1 MNLSSS
7 GSARSIL
14 AVQRIQELYDRNLF
28 LDAFAQTAEYWN
40 PSVRFES
47 LSVAEL
53 ILGGRLASRLGSSR
67 LSQKLF
73 TVALERDPRD
83 PAARYFSSY
92 LSRRTR
98 NFFHMLRAFEA
109 EPELEGA
116 DSEIQSSR
124 LAYHAVIYASV
135 RDFDR
140 AHHSIVRAREHKAR
154 DSWVLSCESDVFG
167 AEDRWVEA
175 LESAEQAWKLSPG
188 TPYAARSLA
197 GSLLNLGRVQEAA
210 ERMAIAAE
218 SGQSHEIATVA
229 CWYLCALAETCAG
242 FERKEIL
249 NRAQTLAEGLES
261 LSPLADRETRRQFA
275 LTRLDI
281 AEMSDDSE
289 GIERWTAE
297 ARSPFHRK
305 MLENLRA
312 NPQGRRIRLPFRRAI
327 QKHNACLPTSLSSAL
342 AVQNVH
348 IDPDTMVADIT
359 FGGTWEWAAAE
370 WLEKRG
376 FATRFFAV
384 SPEVAARL
392 IQNGIAFV
400 ITLEGDS
407 SAHAVAAVG
416 LDEAARTL
424 IIHDPGSF
432 RTTEYLLESI
442 GTGHAPLGP
451 LGMVVVPHEKVAS
464 VDQLLPQADVGP
476 LMLQQQYSRARF
488 LYGPQAASRI
498 AEDLTARFPHHPV
511 TVLVQASQALL
522 EGQTAKALVGF
533 QKLASDYPNAAFVRS
548 DLLASCRALQNTA
561 LMREIIAAVV
571 ESGALPGVQSQ
582 QEWRYPPVA
591 YVSEYA
597 DLLMASNETGNKA
610 RSLLHSQIRRQPS
623 YGPAWHI
630 LGDLLWREHDL
641 DGALFAYRNAT
652 CLADNNE
659 HYASAYCDAL
669 AEADREEEGLRWLES
684 RVRKFGASA
693 RAVATWVT
701 WISALEQAGRPERAL
716 AASAEALTL
725 HPDSPELLGFTVPF
739 LARMGQWEQAEAL
752 LLRLEATGNNA
763 LFLEG
768 AVAFHTMRGE
778 LRKAVEHAERWV
790 HGSPLSMEARYE
802 LIDLVA
808 KRDGSHQ
815 AASLAKSW
823 VAERPGHDG
832 LEELYYR
839 QLTRSQA
846 PAARQ
851 YRLLKR
857 RVQRNPEDA
866 WAWRELG
873 FSSVYKYN
881 TADERSQKRIA
892 RRLTA
897 FIGQCDRT
905 SPVDAATLRIHAEW
919 QQARGAWPESME
931 LWFKAIERAPKVF
944 YSYQHVWDC
953 ASHLDTSQR
962 QDIWERMQKA
972 LLSSSGRLPIAR
984 QLILMAV
991 QKLGVAPAE
1000 EAVSRWHKLKPEDP
1014 GIIEAHADLL
1024 LKHGHGRTD
1033 FERALGMLEPAV
1045 KRFPYDSNLRFS
1057 QADALRKLARFPE
1070 AEEVLHE
1077 IVRRHPDNSSAHI
1090 QLAQVQDR
1098 RGQVEG
1104 SLRRLDDAILCDPQN
1119 TALFDAKIEILMR
1132 AKNLR
1137 QAIAVIQETLAR
1149 FPKGVNWREK
1159 SISLLLECGDAAA
1172 AVQAARDGIL
1182 EYPDG
1187 AYLWLLLGRT
1197 LFDHQRFAAQ
1207 GEIESVLRQSLAW
1220 NPGLYET
1227 ADYLSMHLTGQRRYS
1242 EAAELMHQIAPRLE
1256 DPAPALGR
1264 LAWIHREEGKRDQ
1277 ALAEMTALLAE
1288 VPSYSWGWSVLMTWL
1303 EEDKDWG
1310 ETRTLLGAIPP
1321 EVRTDLR
1328 FRQKRLLLLEKA
1340 GLGTAQ
1346 VDSEWN
1352 TLLSDFPEEV
1362 PLHLLRYD
1370 SLREGN
1376 RKAEAAAVLETIRP
1390 AQPDSPYVL
1399 ARFSEIQSEAGETN
1413 QAIESFLAL
1422 LFADTEPS
1430 VWPANYAWQ
1439 ALRRA
1444 HYEEAAYQKARAR
1457 IKQGLRPTP
1466 HAVAILAEYAIERNN
1481 TEKRSPQP
1489 LWRTWFPDR
1498 GAREVQA
1505 LARDLDAKDFPALP
1519 FRGPVLRQ
1527 LVTFGYQRLVVKYW
1541 KRHRRQVE
1549 ADITAWSE
1557 VARAFT
1563 GVNSLRPQGRKFMS
1577 GWRNHVGVPMWIV
1590 ANFVMCCNPLRRKQL
1605 REIISSCHDAL
1616 AGLPHDHCAR
1626 FLAHVESGS
1635 YALLGDE
1642 KAFLEAY
1649 RTYKNYFDGKL
1660 EQSEWFQD
1668 SHRHLLADIPA
1679 MGRFLEEGQRTQFKK
1694 MRRRLLWEKISSK
1707 FSRPKTRKG
1716 IDFRWIWWL
1725 IWILYM
1731 LSRLISQ
1738 S

>member
-1 MNLSSS
+1 
-7 GSARSIL
+7 
-14 AVQRIQELYDRNLF
+14 
-28 LDAFAQTAEYWN
+28 
-40 PSVRFES
+40 
-47 LSVAEL
+47 
-53 ILGGRLASRLGSSR
+53 
-67 LSQKLF
+67 
-73 TVALERDPRD
+73 
-83 PAARYFSSY
+83 
-92 LSRRTR
+92 
-98 NFFHMLRAFEA
+98 MLRAFEQ
-109 EPELEGA
+109 EPELEGG
-116 DSEIQSSR
+116 DPEIQSSR
-124 LAYHAVIYASV
+124 LAYHAVVYASV

-140 AHHSIVRAREHKAR
+140 AHRYIARARGHKAR

-167 AEDRWVEA
+167 AEDRWAEA
-175 LESAEQAWKLSPG
+175 LESAEQAWKISPG

-210 ERMAIAAE
+210 NRMAGAAE
-218 SGQSHEIATVA
+218 SGQSHEIATLA
-229 CWYLCALAETCAG
+229 CWYLCAVAETCASV
-242 FERKEIL
+242 ERKEIL
-249 NRAQTLAEGLES
+249 NRAKTLAERLES
-261 LSPLADRETRRQFA
+261 LAPLADRETHRQFA

-281 AEMSDDSE
+281 AEMSDDRG
-289 GIERWTAE
+289 GIERWAAE

-305 MLENLRA
+305 MLENIRA

-370 WLEKRG
+370 WLEQRG
-376 FATRFFAV
+376 FASRFFAV

-392 IQNGIAFV
+392 IQNGVAFV

-416 LDEAARTL
+416 LDEAAGTL

-451 LGMVVVPHEKVAS
+451 LGMVVVSHEKVAF

-476 LMLQQQYSRARF
+476 MMLQQQYSRARF

-498 AEDLTARFPHHPV
+498 AEDLTVRYPHHPV
-511 TVLVQASQALL
+511 TMLVQASQALL

-533 QKLASDYPNAAFVRS
+533 QKLASDYPNAASVRS

-561 LMREIIAAVV
+561 LMRDVIAAVV
-571 ESGALPGVQSQ
+571 ESGVLPGVQSQ
-582 QEWRYPPVA
+582 HEWRYPPAA

-610 RSLLHSQIRRQPS
+610 RSLLHTQIRRQPS

-652 CLADNNE
+652 CLADSNE

-669 AEADREEEGLRWLES
+669 AEADREEEGLSWLES
-684 RVRKFGASA
+684 RVRKFGSSP
-693 RAVATWVT
+693 RAVETWVT
-701 WISALEQAGRPERAL
+701 WINALEQAGRPERAL
-716 AASAEALTL
+716 VASAEALTL
-725 HPDSPELLGFTVPF
+725 HPNSPELLGFTVPF
-739 LARMGQWEQAEAL
+739 IARMGQWEQAEGL
-752 LLRLEATGNNA
+752 LPRLEATGNSV
-763 LFLEG
+763 LFREA
-768 AVAFHTMRGE
+768 AVAFYTMRGDL
-778 LRKAVEHAERWV
+778 LRAIEHAEHWV
-790 HGSPLSMEARYE
+790 AEAPLSMEARSE

-808 KRDGSHQ
+808 KRDGAHQ
-815 AASLAKSW
+815 AASVAKSW
-823 VAERPGHDG
+823 VEERPGHDR

-839 QLTRSQA
+839 QLTRSHA
-846 PAARQ
+846 PAAKQ
-851 YRLLKR
+851 YGLLKR

-873 FSSVYKYN
+873 FSSVYRYSM
-881 TADERSQKRIA
+881 ADERVQKRIS
-892 RRLTA
+892 RRVA
-897 FIGQCDRT
+897 GFIAQCDRT
-905 SPVDAATLRIHAEW
+905 SPVDAATLRLHAEW
-919 QQARGAWPESME
+919 QQAQGEWSLSME
-931 LWFKAIERAPKVF
+931 LWLKAIELAPKVF
-944 YSYQHVWDC
+944 YSYQHIWDC
-953 ASHLDTSQR
+953 ASHLDASQR
-962 QDIWERMQKA
+962 QDVWERMQSS
-972 LLSSSGRLPIAR
+972 LLGSSGRLPIAR

-991 QKLGVAPAE
+991 QKLGVVPAE
-1000 EAVSRWHKLKPEDP
+1000 EAISRWHKLKPEDP

-1024 LKHGHGRTD
+1024 LTYGHGRTD

-1057 QADALRKLARFPE
+1057 QADALRKLGRFAE

-1090 QLAQVQDR
+1090 QLARVQDR
-1098 RGQVEG
+1098 RGQIEDA
-1104 SLRRLDDAILCDPQN
+1104 LRRLDDAVLCDPQN
-1119 TALFDAKIEILMR
+1119 TALFEAKIEILMR
-1132 AKNLR
+1132 ANLR
-1137 QAIAVIQETLAR
+1137 QAIAVINETLGR

-1159 SISLLLECGDAAA
+1159 CISLLLECGDAAA

-1197 LFDHQRFAAQ
+1197 LFDHQRFAAK
-1207 GEIESVLRQSLAW
+1207 GEIESVLRQSLAL

-1227 ADYLSMHLTGQRRYS
+1227 ADYLSMLLTGQRRYS

-1264 LAWIHREEGKRDQ
+1264 IAWIHREEGKKDQ
-1277 ALAEMTALLAE
+1277 ALAEMTALLAD
-1288 VPSYSWGWSVLMTWL
+1288 VPSYSWGWSVLMGWL
-1303 EEDKDWG
+1303 EDDKDWG
-1310 ETRTLLGAIPP
+1310 ETRTLLRAIPP

-1340 GLGTAQ
+1340 GLGMAQ

-1352 TLLSDFPEEV
+1352 TLLQDFPEEA

-1376 RKAEAAAVLETIRP
+1376 RNVEAAAVLEMIRP
-1390 AQPDSPYVL
+1390 VQPDSPYVL
-1399 ARFSEIQSEAGETN
+1399 ARLAEIKAEAGEKDE
-1413 QAIESFLAL
+1413 AIESFLRL

-1430 VWPANYAWQ
+1430 VWPPNYAWQ
-1439 ALRRA
+1439 ALRKA
-1444 HYEEAAYQKARAR
+1444 HFEEAAYQKARAR
-1457 IKQGLRPTP
+1457 INQGLSPTP
-1466 HAVAILAEYAIERNN
+1466 RAVAILAEYAMERNN
-1481 TEKRSPQP
+1481 TERRSPQP
-1489 LWRTWFPDR
+1489 LWRAWFPDR
-1498 GAREVQA
+1498 GAREV
-1505 LARDLDAKDFPALP
+1505 LAFAGDLDAKDFPALP

-1527 LVTFGYQRLVVKYW
+1527 LVSYGYQRLVVKYW

-1549 ADITAWSE
+1549 VDITAWSE

-1563 GVNSLRPQGRKFMS
+1563 GVKSLRQQGRKFMS
-1577 GWRNHVGVPMWIV
+1577 RWRDHVGVPMWIV

-1626 FLAHVESGS
+1626 FLAHVEAES
-1635 YALLGDE
+1635 YAILGDE
-1642 KAFLEAY
+1642 KAFLEVY
-1649 RTYKNYFDGKL
+1649 RSYKNYFDGKL
-1660 EQSEWFQD
+1660 EEPEWFQD
-1668 SHRHLLADIPA
+1668 SRRNLLADIPA
-1679 MGRFLEEGQRTQFKK
+1679 MGRFLEEGQRTQFKR
-1694 MRRRLLWEKISSK
+1694 MRRRLLWEEISSK
-1707 FSRPKTRKG
+1707 FPKPKVRKG
-1716 IDFRWIWWL
+1716 TDFRWIWWL
-1725 IWILYM
+1725 IWILF
-1731 LSRLISQ
+1731 LLLRFISQ
-1738 S
+1738 N